1 MKKGYLYIA
10 VATVLFSTMEIA
22 IKLTGGIFNPIQIT
36 FLRFALGGLCLLPL
50 VIKKMQ
56 KTTQKLTA
64 KDIRFFCLTG
74 FFCVVISMIL
84 FQLAIGYTKA
94 STVAIIFSCN
104 PVFVITFAALFLKE
118 KLAGLT
124 IVSIIVSMLGII
136 VIINPLKLSDPLGI
150 LLAILAAVTFA
161 IYSVISRY
169 GTKKY
174 HYDGILITCFSFIFG
189 SLELLVLIC
198 LTHLPLIATKFI
210 AMDLPAFA
218 NVPIFSGI
226 TISALPILLYL
237 GIGVTGIGFSSY
249 FLAMDNVGVSL
260 ASLVFFIKPALAP
273 ILAWIILGES
283 INLYTAIGII
293 IILIGSLLTFIAS
306 REIPKVTLLNEKTA
320 KPR

>member
-1 MKKGYLYIA
+1 
-10 VATVLFSTMEIA
+10 
-22 IKLTGGIFNPIQIT
+22 
-36 FLRFALGGLCLLPL
+36 
-50 VIKKMQ
+50 
-56 KTTQKLTA
+56 
-64 KDIRFFCLTG
+64 
-74 FFCVVISMIL
+74 
-84 FQLAIGYTKA
+84 
-94 STVAIIFSCN
+94 
-104 PVFVITFAALFLKE
+104 
-118 KLAGLT
+118 
-124 IVSIIVSMLGII
+124 MLGIV
-136 VIINPLKLSDPLGI
+136 VIINPFKLSDPLGI
-150 LLAILAAVTFA
+150 LLAILAAITFA

-198 LTHLPLIATKFI
+198 LTHLPLISTKFI
-210 AMDLPAFA
+210 AMGLPAFA

-226 TISALPILLYL
+226 TFSALPILLYL

-249 FLAMDNVGVSL
+249 FLAMENVGVSL

-283 INLYTAIGII
+283 INLHTAIGII

-306 REIPKVTLLNEKTA
+306 REIPKITLLNEKTA